1 MKLMN
6 HRLSLLRTRYVTK
19 RARLPL
25 TPVTKGGKL
34 LYIIAPQ

>member
-1 MKLMN
+1 MTTRSP
-6 HRLSLLRTRYVTK
+6 RLSLLRTRYVTK